1 MPPKDT
7 YFHMNLASVALAT
20 AHVDELAQF
29 YAKLLGWKKV
39 PLDDARGVLLEPPQ
53 GGPALF
59 IQYKH
64 EDKYKNEEF
73 VTKQSSHGSG
83 SPGAK
88 PGNKVQLDFAFDNKS
103 QMNEAL
109 DHALA
114 LGARLNQ
121 QQDGFDA
128 QHEEYRYIRFLDPM
142 SNPFSFVLSA

>member
-7 YFHMNLASVALAT
+7 YFHMNLASVALVT

-59 IQYKH
+59 IK
-64 EDKYKNEEF
+64 DKNEDAI
-73 VTKQSSHGSG
+73 TKQTSRCSGSHGAKSG
-83 SPGAK
+83 SR
-88 PGNKVQLDFAFDNKS
+88 VQPDFAFDNKS

-142 SNPFSFVLSA
+142 SNPFSFVLTA

>member
-7 YFHMNLASVALAT
+7 YFHMNLASVALVT
-20 AHVDELAQF
+20 THVDELAQF

-59 IQYKH
+59 IK
-64 EDKYKNEEF
+64 DKNEDA
-73 VTKQSSHGSG
+73 VTKQTSRCSGSHGAKSG
-83 SPGAK
+83 SR
-88 PGNKVQLDFAFDNKS
+88 VQLDFAFDNKS